1 MFSGRQA
8 QGRLPE
14 GVTVATYRSY
24 ETAQQAINSLAEA
37 EIDVS
42 GIALVGNDVRVV
54 ERVMGRLTWRKVAMA
69 GAMRGLTF
77 GLFLGIVFWL
87 LVPEA
92 GMMVLAMPIL
102 GVAFGMLL
110 SIVTHSFTKKNRQ
123 YQSVQQIIPA
133 SFDLVAPQEV
143 AAAVMH
149 KLGPGVRRAAAEEAT
164 ASESASAEEEPASN
178 EDGPADGTTPAR
190 DERIGSSE
198 RVPNPLADSS
208 RSQD

>member
-1 MFSGRQA
+1 MFSARQA
-8 QGRLPE
+8 QSRLPE

-42 GIALVGNDVRVV
+42 GIALVGSDVRVV

-123 YQSVQQIIPA
+123 YQSVQQILPTT
-133 SFDLVAPQEV
+133 FDLVAPQEV

-149 KLGPGVRRAAAEEAT
+149 KLGPGVRRAAADEAT
-164 ASESASAEEEPASN
+164 ASESASTKEDLPSN
-178 EDGPADGTTPAR
+178 EDRPAEGSAPAG
-190 DERIGSSE
+190 DERAGSSE
-198 RVPNPLADSS
+198 RVQNPLADSS